1 MKIIVENNQERQLI
15 TSLCDVALRAGGVKN
30 LKEVE
35 IILNSIEPVKDK
47 KDKEKNNAPKH
58 NI

>member
-15 TSLCDVALRAGGVKN
+15 ESLCDVALRAGGVRN

-35 IILNSIEPVKDK
+35 IVLNSIESPKK
-47 KDKEKNNAPKH
+47 KDNKKDEKTE
-58 NI
+58 

>member
-15 TSLCDVALRAGGVKN
+15 TSLCDVALRAGGVRN

-35 IILNSIEPVKDK
+35 IVLNSIEPIAKRKPNKGK
-47 KDKEKNNAPKH
+47 KDEEAK
-58 NI
+58 

>member
-15 TSLCDVALRAGGVKN
+15 TSLCDVALRAGGIKN

-35 IILNSIEPVKDK
+35 MVLNSIEPVKKQKPNKGK
-47 KDKEKNNAPKH
+47 KDEKAK
-58 NI
+58 